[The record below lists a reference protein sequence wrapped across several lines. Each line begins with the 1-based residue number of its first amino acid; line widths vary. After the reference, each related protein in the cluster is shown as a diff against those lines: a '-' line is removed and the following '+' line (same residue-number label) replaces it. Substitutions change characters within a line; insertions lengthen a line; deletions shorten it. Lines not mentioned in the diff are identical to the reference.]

1 MPPVRLASPLA
12 ALLLTLSPVAAVAP
26 AAAAPGSSPAPAATT
41 PLTPAVL
48 TEARALRERA
58 LADDTAY
65 ELVRSLTTEVGP
77 RLAGTPGDAAA
88 VAWAIRTLK
97 SLGFQNVRAEPVTV
111 PRWIR
116 GEARA
121 EIVAP
126 WPQPLVAT
134 SLGGSVG
141 TPQDGIEAEVVPI
154 TTFEDLKSMPRER
167 IEGRIVFFTFRMERS
182 RDGAGYSK
190 AAAARG
196 RGAAEA
202 AKLGAVGMVMRSA
215 GTSTSRTPHTG
226 AQRWSEGIPPIP
238 ALALSNPDADLIEQ
252 QLAAGKP
259 VRLRLASTARWD
271 GEAQSANV
279 VGEIPGEG
287 LRDEIVLLGAHL
299 DSWDLG
305 TGAHDDA
312 TGVGIITAAAKLAGE
327 AKPRPRRT
335 IRVVFFANEE
345 FGLSGAKAYAAA
357 HAGAIERHVLGM
369 ESDLG
374 AFQPFGLTARVAPDR
389 LPLVRAMQSVVEP
402 LGIDY
407 LGTEASGG
415 ADLGPLR
422 ELGMPVLD
430 IKTDA
435 APYFDLHHTANDTF
449 DKVDPALVRVNVAAF
464 AAIAYLAAQAEGGFG
479 RLPAVARPVGPAIAP
494 AAVPAS
500 LPATEQGAAPASGQ

>member
-1 MPPVRLASPLA
+1 MSLPRLATPVA
-12 ALLLTLSPVAAVAP
+12 ALLLTLSAVTSAP
-26 AAAAPGSSPAPAATT
+26 AAADPASSPTPAATNA
-41 PLTPAVL
+41 LTPAHL

-58 LADDTAY
+58 LSDDLAY
-65 ELVRSLTTEVGP
+65 DLTRSLTTEVGP
-77 RLAGTPGDAAA
+77 RFAGTPGDVAA
-88 VAWAIRTLK
+88 VAWAVQKLK

-126 WPQPLVAT
+126 WPQPLVVAA
-134 SLGGSVG
+134 LGGSVD
-141 TPQDGIEAEVVPI
+141 TPAGGLEAEVIPV
-154 TTFEDLKSMPRER
+154 TTLDDLKAMPRER
-167 IEGRIVFFTFRMERS
+167 IEGRIVFFTARMERS
-182 RDGAGYSK
+182 RDGAGYGK
-190 AAAARG
+190 TVPPRG

-202 AKLGAVGMVMRSA
+202 AKLGAVAMVMRPA

-238 ALALSNPDADLIEQ
+238 ALALSNPDADLLEQ
-252 QLAAGKP
+252 QLASGKP
-259 VRLRLASTARWD
+259 VRLRLVNTSRWD
-271 GEAQSANV
+271 GEAASANV
-279 VGEIPGEG
+279 VGEIPGDG

-312 TGVGIITAAAKLAGE
+312 TGVGIITAAAKLAGG

-335 IRVVFFANEE
+335 IRVVFYANEE

-357 HAGAIERHVLGM
+357 HAGAIDKHVLGL

-389 LPLVRAMQSVVEP
+389 LPLVRAMQSVIEP
-402 LGIDY
+402 LGIGY

-422 ELGMPVLD
+422 ELGMPVMD
-430 IKTDA
+430 VKTDA
-435 APYFDLHHTANDTF
+435 APYFDLHHTANDTL
-449 DKVDPALVRVNVAAF
+449 DKVDPQLVRVNVAAY
-464 AAIAYLAAQAEGGFG
+464 AAIAYLAAQAEGAFG
-479 RLPAVARPVGPAIAP
+479 RLPAIERPVEPAIAP
-494 AAVPAS
+494 APDPRRGV
-500 LPATEQGAAPASGQ
+500 LRLQ

>member
-1 MPPVRLASPLA
+1 M
-12 ALLLTLSPVAAVAP
+12 
-26 AAAAPGSSPAPAATT
+26 
-41 PLTPAVL
+41 
-48 TEARALRERA
+48 
-58 LADDTAY
+58 
-65 ELVRSLTTEVGP
+65 
-77 RLAGTPGDAAA
+77 
-88 VAWAIRTLK
+88 RTLK
-97 SLGFQNVRAEPVTV
+97 TLGFQNVRAEPVTV

-141 TPQDGIEAEVVPI
+141 TPPEGIEAEVVPI

-167 IEGRIVFFTFRMERS
+167 VEGRIVFFTFRMERS

-238 ALALSNPDADLIEQ
+238 AMALANADADLLEQ

-271 GEAQSANV
+271 GEAESANV

-312 TGVGIITAAAKLAGE
+312 TGVGIITAAAKLAAE
-327 AKPRPRRT
+327 AKPRPKRT

-402 LGIDY
+402 LGIAY

-449 DKVDPALVRVNVAAF
+449 DKVDPALVRQNVAAY

-500 LPATEQGAAPASGQ
+500 H